1 MRYAVVDIG
10 SNTVKV
16 NIFTSDMSEVFY
28 RTRTLGLITYT
39 NNNVMSDTGI
49 ALLIDTIA
57 EYKQLITENAADEA
71 VYIATASLRNL
82 DNQSK
87 ILTAVYNATGV
98 NIEVLSGHDEA
109 RYSFEGL
116 RYRHEISTGLMIDM
130 GGGSTE
136 IIGFRDGKLG
146 DVISLP
152 IGCLKL
158 YNAYVSDILPTADE
172 ITSINSYVDTVTSD
186 IPWLADYGDTVYL
199 IGGTARALESFGKL
213 TTYDDFP
220 ALLLRIGTDRDLINE
235 KTPSRLTTIIP
246 GLTAYCRLLH
256 RMNTRAVVVT
266 QTSIREGWVRGR
278 EDTRFS
284 DSYMSL

>member
-16 NIFTSDMSEVFY
+16 NVYTSDISVMSGVFHTS
-28 RTRTLGLITYT
+28 RFLGLITYI
-39 NNNVMSDTGI
+39 NDNVMADTGI
-49 ALLIDTIA
+49 ALLIDTIN
-57 EYKQLITENAADEA
+57 EYKQLIIENAADES

-82 DNQSK
+82 DNQAE
-87 ILTAVYNATGV
+87 ILNAVYNAAGV
-98 NIEVLSGHDEA
+98 NIEILSGHDEA

-158 YNAYVSDILPTADE
+158 YNTFVSDILPTADE
-172 ITSINSYVDTVTSD
+172 ISSINSYIDTVISD

-199 IGGTARALESFGKL
+199 IGGTARALELFGKL

-220 ALLLRIGTDRDLINE
+220 ALLERIGSDIDLINE
-235 KTPSRLTTIIP
+235 KIPSRLTTIIP
-246 GLTAYCRLLH
+246 GLTAYCRLLR
-256 RMNTRAVVVT
+256 RMGTRTVVIT
-266 QTSIREGWVRGR
+266 QTNICEGITRVRA
-278 EDTRFS
+278 F
-284 DSYMSL
+284 

>member
-16 NIFTSDMSEVFY
+16 NVYASDISVMSGVFHTSRF
-28 RTRTLGLITYT
+28 LGLITYI
-39 NNNVMSDTGI
+39 NDNVMADTGI
-49 ALLIDTIA
+49 ALLIDTIN
-57 EYKQLITENAADEA
+57 EYKQLIIENAADES
-71 VYIATASLRNL
+71 VYTATASLRNL
-82 DNQSK
+82 DNQAE
-87 ILTAVYNATGV
+87 ILNAVYNATGV
-98 NIEVLSGHDEA
+98 NIEILSGHDEA

-158 YNAYVSDILPTADE
+158 YNAFVSDILPTADE
-172 ITSINSYVDTVTSD
+172 ISSINSYIDTVISD

-199 IGGTARALESFGKL
+199 IGGTARALELFGKL

-220 ALLLRIGTDRDLINE
+220 ALLERIGSDIDLINE
-235 KTPSRLTTIIP
+235 KIPSRLTTIIP
-246 GLTAYCRLLH
+246 GLTAYCRLLR
-256 RMNTRAVVVT
+256 RMGTRTVVIT
-266 QTSIREGWVRGR
+266 QTNICEGITRVRA
-278 EDTRFS
+278 F
-284 DSYMSL
+284 